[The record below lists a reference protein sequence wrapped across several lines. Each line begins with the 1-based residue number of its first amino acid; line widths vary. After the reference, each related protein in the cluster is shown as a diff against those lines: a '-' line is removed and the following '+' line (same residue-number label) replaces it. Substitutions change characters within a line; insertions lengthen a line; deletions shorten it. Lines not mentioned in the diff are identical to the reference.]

1 MSPNETHVY
10 SRGMKN
16 YAEQYLRDDLVVEQL
31 GHPDPIDINRWG
43 GWPRSNSWL
52 DHETIP

>member
-1 MSPNETHVY
+1 MTPNETHVY